1 MRYDKLTE
9 MIRTIAREKLEENI
23 RQRSSSRSHS
33 MIGRYGRSKNK
44 IRLKIRLAQEEEQTA
59 KTETGGKVTIDTEPV
74 IHGSIN
80 QTR

>member
-9 MIRTIAREKLEENI
+9 MIRSIAREKLEENI
-23 RQRSSSRSHS
+23 KHRSSSRSHS

-44 IRLKIRLAQEEEQTA
+44 IRLAQEEEQIA

-74 IHGSIN
+74 IRSSIN